1 LWGKGD
7 PGVSADALAIEQKI
21 IADHAELAQGL
32 IAADVDV
39 DRRALRVNVPDL
51 LWQFV
56 SDDVLVLE
64 FTLPAGSYAT
74 AVLREI
80 VQL

>member
-1 LWGKGD
+1 
-7 PGVSADALAIEQKI
+7 
-21 IADHAELAQGL
+21 
-32 IAADVDV
+32 
-39 DRRALRVNVPDL
+39 LRVNVPDL